1 MNFQGKRALIIED
14 EEEIREILNFY
25 LQSEGVEVE
34 EASSGEEGIQK
45 AEKANFDLVVTDLS
59 MPGMKGEKVIEI
71 LRTISN
77 VAKIVVSTGS
87 LKFEESIVDG
97 TLFKPFNKDD
107 VTEMLNKLFS

>member
-25 LQSEGVEVE
+25 LQNEGLEVE
-34 EASSGEEGIQK
+34 EASSGEEGIQR
-45 AEKANFDLVVTDLS
+45 AQKANFDFVVTDLS

-71 LRTISN
+71 LKTMPG
-77 VAKIVVSTGS
+77 VGKIVVSTGS
-87 LKFEESIVDG
+87 LKFEESLVDG

-107 VTEMLNKLFS
+107 VIAMLNKLFS